1 MPTLRANHLEIR
13 PVPDPR
19 SSTSNSGETHGAS
32 LPPTSF
38 SRRNTATAC
47 DNSPVGD
54 RGEAGLSPAQVL
66 LAVLILAVVA
76 LVIVVALRR
85 VGI

>member
-1 MPTLRANHLEIR
+1 
-13 PVPDPR
+13 
-19 SSTSNSGETHGAS
+19 
-32 LPPTSF
+32 
-38 SRRNTATAC
+38 
-47 DNSPVGD
+47 VGN